1 MTTATKRSRDY
12 YIDRIKAHLLKKYPG
27 MSFEVDHVNE
37 HETYVYCYPAVP
49 TDDTYEMTK
58 RAGNIVLNALL
69 NDGYQFYVMGG

>member
-1 MTTATKRSRDY
+1 
-12 YIDRIKAHLLKKYPG
+12 